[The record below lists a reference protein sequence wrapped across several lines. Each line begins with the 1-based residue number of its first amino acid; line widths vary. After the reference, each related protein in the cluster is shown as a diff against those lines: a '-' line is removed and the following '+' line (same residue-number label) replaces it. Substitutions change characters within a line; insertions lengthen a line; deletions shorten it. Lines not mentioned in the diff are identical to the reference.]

1 MKPTWIYEHGVFNT
15 EEQPNADEL
24 FVAALRK
31 HDLEVLEFD
40 RYSTGSPSFHS
51 DLSTTKIFK
60 PFTYRGSLRNC
71 RAFGLNQQVGID
83 DWSNYNCSTWLT
95 HFGDYAL
102 NSKYL
107 ILSLSE
113 LWRRRAEILDY
124 FQSLGELFIR
134 PDSGTQAIKR
144 FHGGVINLTDYQSLG
159 QLCNYLRQSKDFKV
173 FVAPKQ
179 EIVNEWRCFF
189 YGDKFVT
196 GSRYTICGEQ
206 FRYPIKPDVGLVQEI
221 EEIVRSACWYPSAL
235 WSVDFCTPSRVGD
248 HHELKVVELG
258 TYHCAGVYASDLD
271 KYIEA
276 ANDFAIKM
284 SNEDDN

>member
-1 MKPTWIYEHGVFNT
+1 VKPTWIYEHGVFGT
-15 EEQPNADEL
+15 EEQPEADEQ
-24 FVAALRK
+24 FVAALERQN
-31 HDLEVLEFD
+31 LEVLEFD
-40 RYSTGSPSFHS
+40 KNSMLRGDFVSRLNKVRIFGSH
-51 DLSTTKIFK
+51 
-60 PFTYRGSLRNC
+60 TYRGSFRNC
-71 RAFGLNQQVGID
+71 RSMSLDQTVGID

-95 HFGDYAL
+95 HFGEFAL

-134 PDSGTQAIKR
+134 PDSGLKP
-144 FHGGVINLTDYQSLG
+144 FHGGVINLTDYRSLE
-159 QLCNYLRQSKDFKV
+159 QLCNYLRQSKGFKV
-173 FVAPKQ
+173 LVAPRQ
-179 EIVNEWRCFF
+179 EIVNEWRCFM
-189 YGDKFVT
+189 YGDRFVT

-206 FRYPIKPDVGLVQEI
+206 FRYPIKQDVGLVQEI

-258 TYHCAGVYASDLD
+258 SYHCAGVYASDLD